1 MLTEK
6 RETEKWSLMES
17 ISLPLPVLIPGA
29 LQGSFFCRSFSC
41 QHPGSG
47 ILCILSRTL
56 LPVFPTGKESRS
68 GPGRVGFCA
77 ATPRQ
82 VDGSQR
88 PSGVVRQEE
97 NVVAVVSPCDCLYGL
112 LKQAVI
118 LADLFKQFGQQR

>member
-1 MLTEK
+1 MVTNGIYQPATSGADSRRTSRFIFL
-6 RETEKWSLMES
+6 SL
-17 ISLPLPVLIPGA
+17 IFL
-29 LQGSFFCRSFSC
+29 

-68 GPGRVGFCA
+68 GPGWVGFCA